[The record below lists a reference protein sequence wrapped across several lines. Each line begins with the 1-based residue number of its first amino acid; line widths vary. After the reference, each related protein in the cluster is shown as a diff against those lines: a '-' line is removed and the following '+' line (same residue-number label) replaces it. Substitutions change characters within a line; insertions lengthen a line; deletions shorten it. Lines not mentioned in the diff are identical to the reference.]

1 MRVALSRA
9 KRKLETK
16 PAPLIKKK
24 LRSELPRRRRSQISP
39 ILYSSL
45 TVTLPCKNSGSS
57 AFLVDSSSCSYFGS
71 EVSCDSS
78 RVSVGS
84 ENKPSSNLRKRNL
97 GEIEGSGA
105 VVKANAPVGRV
116 TRSYYRKK
124 ENEGKVGEAEVSESS
139 CVESNSEVD
148 VGVFVER
155 SSKLKSKSGKLN
167 EITEEIE
174 ENGGSE
180 AVSKSEI
187 SFVEQVSDG
196 ILNFS
201 DGNVK
206 VNSEF
211 NENEVVSV
219 ASAAKLAE
227 EATEQVVNR
236 ASEFEFS
243 EISGNLFDVNITVP
257 NSESTIDQKQK
268 SFEFDSDLACTE
280 QFSYED
286 VSEYSSS
293 FQSEIFLESSDLEF
307 SDYTPSIFFETGSEF
322 SERSEGDSTPSR
334 TFSLL
339 LQYREDFSRS
349 TTPLDTRISPRLEN
363 ENHHQSTSVRVFED
377 EVDEES
383 YVALR
388 NRERRQLFPYNYA
401 EEYCS
406 TTDYGDLVLQLR
418 SQMVHWIV
426 EQSTEKELH
435 QETMFLGVTLLDR
448 FLSKGFFRD
457 KRHLQIVGIACL
469 TLATRIEEK
478 QPHNSVQEKYFFMG
492 SNVYS
497 RFEVVAMEWLIQEIL
512 NFQCFLPTIHNFL
525 WFYLKAAKAD
535 AELEKRAKY
544 LAVLVLSVQEQ
555 LCYWPSTIAAA
566 LVILACLDSRQY
578 AFQRVLETHIRT
590 KDHDIHECIENLEWL
605 LRYI

>member
-45 TVTLPCKNSGSS
+45 NLTLPRKNSGFS
-57 AFLVDSSSCSYFGS
+57 AFPVDSSSYSYFGG

-97 GEIEGSGA
+97 SEIEGSGA
-105 VVKANAPVGRV
+105 VVKANAPVRRV

-124 ENEGKVGEAEVSESS
+124 ENEGKVSEAEVSESS

-148 VGVFVER
+148 AGVFVER
-155 SSKLKSKSGKLN
+155 SSKLKSRRGKLN
-167 EITEEIE
+167 EIKEEIE
-174 ENGGSE
+174 AKEGSE
-180 AVSKSEI
+180 VVSKSEI
-187 SFVEQVSDG
+187 SCIDQVSDG

-206 VNSEF
+206 ADSEA
-211 NENEVVSV
+211 VLV

-227 EATEQVVNR
+227 EATEQVENR
-236 ASEFEFS
+236 APEFEFS
-243 EISGNLFDVNITVP
+243 EISGNFFDANITVP

-293 FQSEIFLESSDLEF
+293 FQSENFLESSDLDF
-307 SDYTPSIFFETGSEF
+307 SDYSPSIFFETGSEF

-349 TTPLDTRISPRLEN
+349 TTPLDTKISSRLEN
-363 ENHHQSTSVRVFED
+363 ENHHQSTVSF
-377 EVDEES
+377 S
-383 YVALR
+383 CNA
-388 NRERRQLFPYNYA
+388 
-401 EEYCS
+401 
-406 TTDYGDLVLQLR
+406 
-418 SQMVHWIV
+418 I
-426 EQSTEKELH
+426 
-435 QETMFLGVTLLDR
+435 
-448 FLSKGFFRD
+448 
-457 KRHLQIVGIACL
+457 
-469 TLATRIEEK
+469 
-478 QPHNSVQEKYFFMG
+478 
-492 SNVYS
+492 
-497 RFEVVAMEWLIQEIL
+497 
-512 NFQCFLPTIHNFL
+512 
-525 WFYLKAAKAD
+525 
-535 AELEKRAKY
+535 
-544 LAVLVLSVQEQ
+544 
-555 LCYWPSTIAAA
+555 
-566 LVILACLDSRQY
+566 
-578 AFQRVLETHIRT
+578 
-590 KDHDIHECIENLEWL
+590 
-605 LRYI
+605 